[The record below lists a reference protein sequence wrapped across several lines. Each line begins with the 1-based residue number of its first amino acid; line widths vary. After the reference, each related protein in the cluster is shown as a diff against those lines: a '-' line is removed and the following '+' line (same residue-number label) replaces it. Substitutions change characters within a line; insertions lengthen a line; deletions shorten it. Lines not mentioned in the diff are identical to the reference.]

1 MKQVYKFN
9 VIYGGCLP
17 FFKKDKN
24 GNKTNEE
31 NFMYNLLSLDE
42 EKKYINSTT
51 YVTDSRLEDGSILP
65 LQPCEVYLEMAFG
78 SKFSKL
84 VGIEPIKK

>member
-1 MKQVYKFN
+1 MKQVYQFK

-17 FFKKDKN
+17 FFKKDKD

-31 NFMYNLLSLDE
+31 NYMYNLLSLDE
-42 EKKYINSTT
+42 EKNYINSTT
-51 YVTDSRLEDGSILP
+51 YVTDSRVDCGFISPLE
-65 LQPCEVYLEMAFG
+65 PCIVSLEMSFG

-84 VGIEPIKK
+84 VGIESIKD